1 MQFYFISLRNLK
13 KLWIAKVFLILPCK
27 QDCYQMTDFPAF
39 SKHTDMPSHRRNMK
53 ENPIKAG
60 KKNNE
65 LSQDI

>member
-1 MQFYFISLRNLK
+1 
-13 KLWIAKVFLILPCK
+13 
-27 QDCYQMTDFPAF
+27 MTDFPAS

-53 ENPIKAG
+53 ENSRNPIKAG